1 LSSTTD
7 EPISTAPPLGDEVR
21 VPVLIIGGGIAG
33 LSMSMMLG
41 EMGID
46 SLLVER
52 HPGTSLIPKAHI
64 VHCRTMEIFSQ
75 FRVEDRVRGRG
86 APAETFGET
95 TWYTS
100 LGGDEPWDR
109 QLLTSI
115 PSWSGSSLT
124 DYYRRLTRS
133 PMTNLPQ
140 HLLEPIVREQ
150 AESVNDAGGL
160 RFNHELIGLQQSED
174 GVLAEIRDRESGT
187 VTSVQADYLVAA
199 DGGKTIGAMTGV
211 GMEGP
216 EPFVE
221 IISLTFNADLSPY
234 LQEDSS
240 VIRLFLQP
248 QLDSSIRRFSV
259 VASGPDQWDRHASLW
274 RSGVILPAGSELV
287 DTYSAEDAVRDL
299 RGLLKLPELE
309 ITNMTMSHW
318 LIESVVA
325 ERFGEGRVF
334 FVGDAAHRHS
344 PMGGLGLNTGVQDVH
359 NLAWKLAAV
368 VKGTASPG
376 LLDSYEPERK
386 PVAQE
391 RVEFATFSFFNH
403 LSVGGGFG
411 MLPGASEEH
420 NRQVLT
426 ELFSDSRIGGIRS
439 AQLDEMLHTLRR
451 EFQHADYD
459 LGFEYGDS
467 PAVLADGTEPPPR
480 DPVGYEYL
488 PCTRPGHRLPHAW
501 LSREGAPVS
510 THDLLGP
517 ESFLLLAGSDG
528 EEWREAAASVAAER
542 SLPLTCVTV
551 GPGGDLEDPGGEWAA
566 LRGHDDSGAI
576 LVRPDAHVAFRSP
589 GCAERHLEQ
598 LTGALDAALGA
609 APGPLAETTGT
620 GGT

>member
-7 EPISTAPPLGDEVR
+7 KPISTAPALGDEVK

-41 EMGID
+41 EMGVE

-75 FRVEDRVRGRG
+75 FRIEDPVRDRG
-86 APAETFGET
+86 APLENFGET

-100 LGGDEPWDR
+100 LGGEEPWDR

-115 PSWSGSSLT
+115 PSWSGSDLA

-140 HLLEPIVREQ
+140 HLLEPIVRGQ
-150 AESVNDAGGL
+150 AESVSGTGSL
-160 RFNHELIGLQQSED
+160 RFNHELVGLRQSED
-174 GVLAEIRDRESGT
+174 GVLAEIRDRDSGA
-187 VTSVQADYLVAA
+187 VTSVEADYLVAA
-199 DGGKTIGAMTGV
+199 DGGKTVGEMTGV
-211 GMEGP
+211 GVEGP

-248 QLDSSIRRFSV
+248 QLDSSVRRFSV
-259 VASGPDQWDRHASLW
+259 VASGPDQWDRHATLW

-287 DTYSAEDAVRDL
+287 DSYSAEDAVRDL
-299 RGLLKLPELE
+299 RSLLKLPELE

-325 ERFGEGRVF
+325 ERFREGRVF

-368 VKGTASPG
+368 VKGTAAPG

-403 LSVGGGFG
+403 LSVGGAFG

-420 NRQVLT
+420 NRQVLN
-426 ELFSDSRIGGIRS
+426 ELFSDSRIGGIRR
-439 AQLDEMLHTLRR
+439 AQLDEMLETLRR

-459 LGFEYGDS
+459 FGFEYGDS
-467 PAVLADGTEPPPR
+467 PAVLADGTEAPPR

-488 PCTRPGHRLPHAW
+488 PCARPGHRLPHAW
-501 LSREGAPVS
+501 LSREGVPVP
-510 THDLLGP
+510 THDLVGP
-517 ESFLLLAGSDG
+517 ESFVLLAGSEG
-528 EEWREAAASVAAER
+528 AEWCRAAEALAAER
-542 SLPLTCVTV
+542 SLPLICLVV
-551 GPGGDLEDPGGEWAA
+551 GPGGDLQDPDGEWAA
-566 LRGHDDSGAI
+566 LRGHDESGAI
-576 LVRPDAHVAFRSP
+576 LIRPDGHVAFRSAACEA
-589 GCAERHLEQ
+589 GHREQ
-598 LTGALDAALGA
+598 LAGALEVALGVST
-609 APGPLAETTGT
+609 GPLAEATGS
-620 GGT
+620 GEG